1 MCYFGAP
8 VSVNEWV
15 MVTMDENQKVKYT
28 HLPIRVSWTFEI
40 GEEYKDGEVLTL
52 YRLRLEKLGDYKK

>member
-1 MCYFGAP
+1 
-8 VSVNEWV
+8 